1 MTKGGRDAAGARPLL
16 GCRVVV
22 TRPRAQSG
30 SLEELLAARGATVLA
45 LPTIEIAPPPSFE
58 ALDSAL
64 REIAAGGY
72 EWIAFLSVNAVEQV
86 AARLDEL
93 SLGAEN
99 LARARVV
106 VVGGATA
113 GALTSLGIAVD
124 LLPQTFTAAGVAE
137 ALGRGTGKILVPRAA
152 DAPAAALDGLRARGW
167 QVDEVV
173 AYRTV
178 TAGAP
183 AGLEAVR
190 RGFDV
195 VTFTSGSTA
204 RGFAA
209 MITPA
214 TAGLAPE
221 DAGNGRVACIGPETA
236 KVVTELGF
244 RVDAIASE
252 HSAEGLVQAV
262 IELRSQG
269 SEAQPEDGTMG
280 T

>member
-1 MTKGGRDAAGARPLL
+1 MTIGSRGPARSRPLL

-30 SLEELLAARGATVLA
+30 PLEELLAARGATVIA
-45 LPTIEIAPPPSFE
+45 LPTIEIAPPPSFD
-58 ALDSAL
+58 AVDSAL
-64 REIAAGGY
+64 RELAAGSY
-72 EWIAFLSVNAVEQV
+72 EWIVFLSVNAVEHV

-93 SLGAEN
+93 SLTES
-99 LARARVV
+99 LTRAGVV
-106 VVGGATA
+106 AVGGATA
-113 GALTSLGIAVD
+113 GALSSLGIAVD

-137 ALGRGTGKILVPRAA
+137 ALGRGTAKVLVPRAA

-173 AYRTV
+173 AYRTIS
-178 TAGAP
+178 AGDP
-183 AGLEAVR
+183 AGIDAVL

-214 TAGLAPE
+214 TAGLAPG
-221 DAGNGRVACIGPETA
+221 DTGDRKVACIGPVTA
-236 KVVTELGF
+236 KVVAKLGF

-252 HSAEGLVQAV
+252 HSSEGLVEAV
-262 IELRSQG
+262 IELRSEG
-269 SEAQPEDGTMG
+269 SEAQPQDGTMG